1 MVLTSERP
9 ELNRDYKNKLGSKT
23 KQISK
28 MYQLWI
34 EGFKLIIVS
43 LSNLQAPM
51 RQECESFK
59 KLCAKN

>member
-9 ELNRDYKNKLGSKT
+9 ELNQDYKNKLGSKT

-28 MYQLWI
+28 MHQFWI
-34 EGFKLIIVS
+34 ESIKLIIVS
-43 LSNLQAPM
+43 LSNLKAPM

-59 KLCAKN
+59 E